1 MRRPVRTPIEAPFA
15 ALLQATMLAAALALA
30 AAPVQA
36 RDEPAVALT
45 PQARPADLATQVFTT
60 SDPAAI
66 KGMKRVAM
74 PSFQVEFVTR
84 SSAQAST
91 SGFASAGRTS
101 VSAYYTLVG
110 VGEADFQALTNQLH
124 ADFVRDLQQM
134 GVEVVPFAQVQASP
148 AYRKLAAGAQPAPYS
163 KSGGGTSSVAL
174 APAGQLIY
182 GSALIAAKSDS
193 MFGAF
198 STLANTG
205 AMMGAAFDT
214 IDLAKELDARIV
226 DVRLVVDF
234 AQIASSD
241 KGFLSRLSS
250 TASVDGK
257 VQPALLAGASMM
269 SVQSATMRTT
279 VMLRNPLLLPPA
291 AISGLRE
298 ATSTATQAGNV
309 AAALINLAA
318 GGKNSSSA
326 ADFEAVADP
335 AVYRASIGASLGQ
348 VREMLVSRLKAE
360 Q

>member
-1 MRRPVRTPIEAPFA
+1 MTRFARTPIA
-15 ALLQATMLAAALALA
+15 ALWWVTTLATALVLAAPTA
-30 AAPVQA
+30 QA

-45 PQARPADLATQVFTT
+45 AQAQPAELATRVFTT

-66 KGMKRVAM
+66 KGMKRVAL

-91 SGFASAGRTS
+91 SGFASAGRSS

-148 AYRKLAAGAQPAPYS
+148 AYRKLAAGAQPAPFS

-193 MFGAF
+193 LFGAF
-198 STLANTG
+198 SSLANTG
-205 AMMGAAFDT
+205 AMVGAALDT
-214 IDLAKELDARIV
+214 LELAKELDARIV

-234 AQIASSD
+234 AQIGSSD
-241 KGFLSRLSS
+241 RGFLSRLSS
-250 TASVDGK
+250 TASVDGM
-257 VQPALLAGASMM
+257 VQPALLAGSSMM
-269 SVQSATMRTT
+269 AVQSATMRST
-279 VMLRNPLLLPPA
+279 VTLRNPLLFSPA
-291 AISGLRE
+291 ALSGLRE
-298 ATSTATQAGNV
+298 STSTATQVGNV

-326 ADFEAVADP
+326 ADFEAVAEP
-335 AVYRASIGASLGQ
+335 ATYRASIGASLGQ
-348 VREMLVSRLKAE
+348 VREMLVSQLKAA

>member
-1 MRRPVRTPIEAPFA
+1 MTRFVATPLTSLLKAGALA
-15 ALLQATMLAAALALA
+15 ALLALA
-30 AAPVQA
+30 APAAQA

-45 PQARPADLATQVFTT
+45 PQAQPADLAVKVFTT
-60 SDPAAI
+60 SDPVAI
-66 KGMKRVAM
+66 KGMKRVAL

-84 SSAQAST
+84 SGAQAST
-91 SGFASAGRTS
+91 SGFASAGRSS

-110 VGEADFQALTNQLH
+110 VSEADFQTLTNQLH

-148 AYRKLAAGAQPAPYS
+148 AYRKLAAAAQPAPYS
-163 KSGGGTSSVAL
+163 KSGGGTSSIAL
-174 APAGQLIY
+174 APPGQLIY
-182 GSALIAAKSDS
+182 GSALIAAKSNS

-214 IDLAKELDARIV
+214 MDLAKELDARIV

-234 AQIASSD
+234 AQIGSSD
-241 KGFLSRLSS
+241 KSFLSRLSS
-250 TASVDGK
+250 TATVDGK
-257 VQPALLAGASMM
+257 VQPALLAGSSMM
-269 SVQSATMRTT
+269 SVQSDTMRTT
-279 VMLRNPLLLPPA
+279 VVLRNPLLFSPA
-291 AISGLRE
+291 AISAMRE
-298 ATSTATQAGNV
+298 STSTATQAGNV

-335 AVYRASIGASLGQ
+335 AVYRASIGTSLGQ

>member
-1 MRRPVRTPIEAPFA
+1 MLT
-15 ALLQATMLAAALALA
+15 LLQAVTLATALALA
-30 AAPVQA
+30 APAAQA
-36 RDEPAVALT
+36 RDEPAVALS
-45 PQARPADLATQVFTT
+45 PQAQPADLADKVFTT

-66 KGMKRVAM
+66 KGMKRVAL

-101 VSAYYTLVG
+101 VAAYYTLVG

-134 GVEVVPFAQVQASP
+134 GVEVVPFAQVQASA
-148 AYRKLAAGAQPAPYS
+148 AYRKLAAGAQPAPFT

-182 GSALIAAKSDS
+182 GSALAAAKSDS
-193 MFGAF
+193 TLGAL
-198 STLANTG
+198 SALANAG
-205 AMMGAAFDT
+205 AMLGAAFDT
-214 IDLAKELDARIV
+214 VDLAKELDARIV
-226 DVRLVVDF
+226 EVRLVVDF
-234 AQIASSD
+234 AQVASSD

-250 TASVDGK
+250 TAAVDGK
-257 VQPALLAGASMM
+257 VQPALLAKASMM
-269 SVQSATMRTT
+269 SVQSPTMRTT

-298 ATSTATQAGNV
+298 ATTTATQAGNV

-318 GGKNSSSA
+318 GGKNSYSA
-326 ADFEAVADP
+326 ADFEAVAEPD
-335 AVYRASIGASLGQ
+335 VYRASIGASLGQ
-348 VREMLVSRLKAE
+348 VREMLVARLKAE